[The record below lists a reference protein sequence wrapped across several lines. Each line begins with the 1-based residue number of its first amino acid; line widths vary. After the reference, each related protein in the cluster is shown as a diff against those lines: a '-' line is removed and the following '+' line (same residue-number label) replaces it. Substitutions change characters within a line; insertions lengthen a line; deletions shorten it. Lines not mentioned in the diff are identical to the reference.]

1 MNKEEIFSDAIIK
14 RLFETRKNNPNL
26 MKRKE
31 SDTLECKQNFNWA
44 NKINYGKLFCS
55 FANHI
60 GGYVIFG
67 VRDKPHE
74 LIGLQND
81 RFSNKDLSEI
91 TQYLNEH
98 FSPSIR
104 WHSYEH
110 EQERKKFGIIYVAE
124 LKDKPVM
131 CIEHDTRTSDIIK
144 EGEIYY
150 RYCGQTKV
158 IRAVDLHG
166 IINERIERERKN
178 WRRMLIKMAKL
189 RPEHTEIFD
198 AERGMLEINDKTIII
213 DESILSK
220 LRYIKE
226 GQLKKKKGVPVLRLI
241 GNIETVPEGG
251 VFPVKKVR
259 IPTGIHRNDIY
270 HVFLNGKCDYPGEC
284 LKQLVY
290 ENTYYLPVWFFIE
303 KANLSVERAINILNE
318 QKGSNNSIR
327 RKFVERLRNG
337 DVLNCEVGTVFNNVT
352 LQTRANMGFF
362 DTLVNKYSQEK
373 SIPKTRRTTVERSN
387 VLAFLRKHPSQI
399 IENERLVEG
408 NPRIVLEAFT
418 HIDKNS
424 MRQYKSK
431 YLILLKKIYE
441 TLTENNKETTE
452 FRKAVCSL
460 DIKLYKKR

>member
-1 MNKEEIFSDAIIK
+1 MNKEEIFSNARIK
-14 RLFETRKNNPNL
+14 WLFETRKNNPNL

-55 FANHI
+55 FANHR

-67 VRDKPHE
+67 VRNKPHE

-81 RFSNKDLSEI
+81 RFSDKDLSEI

-98 FSPSIR
+98 FSPSIE

-110 EQERKKFGIIYVAE
+110 EQKRNKFGIIYVAE

-158 IRAVDLHG
+158 IRAVDLHR

-178 WRRMLIKMAKL
+178 WRRMLIKMARL

-220 LRYIKE
+220 LKYIKE
-226 GQLKKKKGVPVLRLI
+226 GELKKKKGVPVLRLI

-251 VFPVKKVR
+251 IFPVRKVR

-270 HVFLNGKCDYPGEC
+270 NVFFKGKCGYPEEC

-303 KANLSVERAINILNE
+303 KANLSVERATNILNE
-318 QKGSNNSIR
+318 QKGSNNNIR
-327 RKFVERLRNG
+327 KKLVERLRND
-337 DVLNCEVGTVFNNVT
+337 DVLNYKLGRIFDDVR
-352 LQTRANMGFF
+352 LQTGANMGFF
-362 DTLVNKYSQEK
+362 DTLVDRYLQKN
-373 SIPKTRRTTVERSN
+373 SIPERRRITVERSY
-387 VLAFLRKHPSQI
+387 VLMFLKKHPSQI
-399 IENERLVEG
+399 IENERLIKE
-408 NPRIVLEAFT
+408 NPHIILEAFT
-418 HIDKNS
+418 HIDKIS

-441 TLTENNKETTE
+441 ILTKNNKETTE

-460 DIKLYKKR
+460 DIKLYKKK

>member
-1 MNKEEIFSDAIIK
+1 MNKEEIFSNARIK
-14 RLFETRKNNPNL
+14 WLFEIRKNNPRL

-31 SDTLECKQNFNWA
+31 SYTLECKENFNWA

-55 FANHI
+55 FTNRR

-67 VRDKPHE
+67 VSDKPHE

-81 RFSNKDLSEI
+81 RFSNKDSSEI

-98 FSPSIR
+98 FSPSME

-110 EQERKKFGIIYVAE
+110 EQKGNKFGIIYVAE

-131 CIEHDTRTSDIIK
+131 CIKHDTHTSDTIK

-150 RYCGQTKV
+150 RYCGQTKT
-158 IRAVDLHG
+158 IRAIDLHG

-178 WRRMLIKMAKL
+178 WRRMLTKMAKL

-198 AERGMLEINDKTIII
+198 AEKGMLEIKDKTIII

-220 LRYIKE
+220 LKYIKE
-226 GQLKKKKGVPVLRLI
+226 GELKKKKGVPVLRLI

-251 VFPVKKVR
+251 IFPVRKVR
-259 IPTGIHRNDIY
+259 IPRGIHRNDIY
-270 HVFLNGKCDYPGEC
+270 NVFFKGKCDYPEEC

-303 KANLSVERAINILNE
+303 KANLSVERATNILNE
-318 QKGSNNSIR
+318 QKVSNNNIR
-327 RKFVERLRNG
+327 KKLVERLRND
-337 DVLNCEVGTVFNNVT
+337 DVLNYKLGRIFDDVR

-362 DTLVNKYSQEK
+362 DTLVERYLQKN
-373 SIPKTRRTTVERSN
+373 SIPERRRITVKRSY
-387 VLAFLRKHPSQI
+387 VLMFLKKHPSQI
-399 IENERLVEG
+399 IENERLITE
-408 NPRIVLEAFT
+408 NPHIILEAFT
-418 HIDKNS
+418 HFDKIS

-441 TLTENNKETTE
+441 ILTKNNKETTE

-460 DIKLYKKR
+460 DIKLYKKK